1 PNIPILIKSKHGIVR
16 NNQFRPVVL
25 CSSKLRTTITID
37 NKAIIEQSQ
46 PQSSFNATFPLHGQL
61 QNSHFYSQ
69 FRSQF

>member
-1 PNIPILIKSKHGIVR
+1 PILIKSKHGIVR

-46 PQSSFNATFPLHGQL
+46 PQSSFNATFPLNGQL
-61 QNSHFYSQ
+61 RIRNSVRNFSAQ
-69 FRSQF
+69 FWH